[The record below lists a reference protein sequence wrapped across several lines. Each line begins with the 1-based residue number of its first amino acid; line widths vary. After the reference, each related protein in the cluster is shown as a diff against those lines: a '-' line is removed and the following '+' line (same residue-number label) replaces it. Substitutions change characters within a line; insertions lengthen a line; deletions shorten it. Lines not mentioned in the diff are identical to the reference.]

1 MLRISDGAIEGHFE
15 RKTRREFHQGVL
27 VLVRQCPVSP
37 RTCYAEVTVVTRLPV
52 S

>member
-1 MLRISDGAIEGHFE
+1 MSADAIEGHFE
-15 RKTRREFHQGVL
+15 GKMWLEVNQISL

-37 RTCYAEVTVVTRLPV
+37 GTCIQEQTGLPWLPV